1 MENTF
6 QLGDIV
12 NITAKNI
19 SDKSILQR
27 LIILAWSSNGNA
39 ICLRH
44 TSEHGTQTIEV
55 DTSLLEIY
63 EKKPSTNFPIG
74 SFR

>member
-1 MENTF
+1 MENSF
-6 QLGDIV
+6 QLGDLV

-19 SDKSILQR
+19 SDIALLQR
-27 LIILAWSSNGNA
+27 LTIIAWSSNGNA
-39 ICLRH
+39 ICLKH

-63 EKKPSTNFPIG
+63 EKKPSTKFPIG